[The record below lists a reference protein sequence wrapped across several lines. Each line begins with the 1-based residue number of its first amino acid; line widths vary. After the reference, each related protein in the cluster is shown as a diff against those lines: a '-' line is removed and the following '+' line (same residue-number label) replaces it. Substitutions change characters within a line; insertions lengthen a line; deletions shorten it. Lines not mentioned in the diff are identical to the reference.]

1 MLVDEGNPMIDR
13 IEQLIAVAS
22 GKGGVGKSTVASNLA
37 LVLAE
42 SGATVGLLDGDIYG
56 PSVPTMFGVKDAK
69 PEMGVTQQSFLPIE
83 ALGVKLMSMGFLM
96 PQEEAA
102 IVRGPMVHSYLKAML
117 DQCEWGELDYLVI
130 DLPPGTGDA
139 QLTLCQGTPLTGA
152 VVVTTP
158 QDVSLIDARK
168 GLQMF
173 RNLNVPILGLVEN
186 MSFFEC
192 PNCQHR
198 TDVFRHG
205 GGKNIAERLDVPFLG
220 HVPLDPAV
228 VLGGD
233 EGLPVVRRDP
243 ESAVAKAFVA
253 VARNVREQAAG
264 LQSTQIPG
272 MTF

>member
-1 MLVDEGNPMIDR
+1 MIDQ
-13 IEQLIAVAS
+13 IKQLIAVAS

-42 SGATVGLLDGDIYG
+42 SAKVGLLDGDIYG
-56 PSVPTMFGVKDAK
+56 PSVPIMFGVKDAK
-69 PEMGVTQQSFLPIE
+69 PDMGTTQQSFLPIE
-83 ALGVKLMSMGFLM
+83 TSGLKLMSMGFLV

-102 IVRGPMVHSYLKAML
+102 ILRGPMVHKYLKAML

-139 QLTLCQGTPLTGA
+139 QLTLCQQTPLAGG

-173 RNLNVPILGLVEN
+173 RDLKVPILGLVEN

-198 TDVFRHG
+198 TEVFRHG
-205 GGKNIAERLDVPFLG
+205 GGKNIAEQLDVPFLG

-233 EGLPVVRRDP
+233 EGLPVVKRDP
-243 ESAVAKAFVA
+243 ESSVAKALVEVA
-253 VARNVREQAAG
+253 HRAREQAARHK
-264 LQSTQIPG
+264 SSEIPG

>member
-1 MLVDEGNPMIDR
+1 MINQVK
-13 IEQLIAVAS
+13 QLIAVAS

-42 SGATVGLLDGDIYG
+42 SAAKVGLLDGDIYG
-56 PSVPTMFGVKDAK
+56 PSVPTMFAVKDAK
-69 PEMGVTQQSFLPIE
+69 PEMTSQQSFLPIE
-83 ALGVKLMSMGFLM
+83 ALGLKLMSMGFLM

-102 IVRGPMVHSYLKAML
+102 ILRGPMVHKYLKAML
-117 DQCEWGELDYLVI
+117 DQCEWGELDYLVV

-139 QLTLCQGTPLTGA
+139 QLTLCQETPLTGG

-173 RNLNVPILGLVEN
+173 RNLNVPVLGLVEN

-198 TDVFRHG
+198 TEVFRHG
-205 GGKNIAERLDVPFLG
+205 GGKNIAEQLDVPFLG
-220 HVPLDPAV
+220 HVPLDPVV

-233 EGLPVVRRDP
+233 EGLPVVKRDP
-243 ESAVAKAFVA
+243 ESSAAKALVEVA
-253 VARNVREQAAG
+253 HKAREQAA
-264 LQSTQIPG
+264 SHESSKMPG

>member
-1 MLVDEGNPMIDR
+1 MIDR
-13 IEQLIAVAS
+13 VKQLIAVAS

-42 SGATVGLLDGDIYG
+42 SAAKVGLLDGDIYG
-56 PSVPTMFGVKDAK
+56 PSVPTMFAVKDAK
-69 PEMGVTQQSFLPIE
+69 PEMGATQKSFRPIE
-83 ALGVKLMSMGFLM
+83 ALGLKLMSMGFLA

-102 IVRGPMVHSYLKAML
+102 ILRGPMVHSYLKAML
-117 DQCEWGELDYLVI
+117 EQCEWGELDYLVI

-139 QLTLCQGTPLTGA
+139 QLTLCQETPLTGG

-173 RNLNVPILGLVEN
+173 RDLKVPVLGLVEN

-198 TDVFRHG
+198 TEVFRHG
-205 GGKNIAERLDVPFLG
+205 GGKHTAEQLDVPFLG
-220 HVPLDPAV
+220 HVPLDPRV

-243 ESAVAKAFVA
+243 ESAAAKALVEVA
-253 VARNVREQAAG
+253 HKAREQAAG
-264 LQSTQIPG
+264 HESSKIPG